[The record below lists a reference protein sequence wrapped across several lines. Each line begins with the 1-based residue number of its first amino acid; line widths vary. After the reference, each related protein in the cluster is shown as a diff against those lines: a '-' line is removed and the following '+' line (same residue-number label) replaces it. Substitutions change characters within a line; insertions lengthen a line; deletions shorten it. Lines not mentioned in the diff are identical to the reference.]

1 MILRGVFNAIS
12 QVLFY
17 VVINFSLLGF
27 GFGVALIVTVIAW
40 SVFIV
45 FIKDIFLLMAK
56 NLRNVQLCIFP
67 FISTRYGLL
76 VRYGDY

>member
-12 QVLFY
+12 QVIFY

-45 FIKDIFLLMAK
+45 F
-56 NLRNVQLCIFP
+56 
-67 FISTRYGLL
+67 Y
-76 VRYGDY
+76 